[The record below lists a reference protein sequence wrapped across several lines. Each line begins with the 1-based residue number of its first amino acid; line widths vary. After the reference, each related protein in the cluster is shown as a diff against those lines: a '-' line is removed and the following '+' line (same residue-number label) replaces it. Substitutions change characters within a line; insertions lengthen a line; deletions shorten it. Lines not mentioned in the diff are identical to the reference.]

1 MLKKK
6 KNNIFI
12 ISGPSGVGEDSI
24 IDGLKKYLNIERVI
38 TTTTRKMR
46 PNESQKN
53 PYYFIS
59 KKEFKNQIKNNLFF
73 EYAKEYNDNFYGVT
87 KKEIE
92 RVRNCD
98 KIGIWK
104 IEYKGVI
111 SAKKIMPGIIAI
123 FINTSSL
130 DILEKRIRNRGN
142 ANEQYVK
149 ERIEYTKKWLKHLDI
164 YDYTVINYENK
175 LNQTI
180 NNVKKIILSVIAKK
194 E

>member
-1 MLKKK
+1 MLNKK

-24 IDGLKKYLNIERVI
+24 INGLTEQMSIEKVI

-46 PNESQKN
+46 VNESQKN

-59 KKEFKNQIKNNLFF
+59 EKKFKQGIKEELFF

-87 KKEIE
+87 KKEIK
-92 RVRNCD
+92 RVKNCA

-111 SAKKIMPGIIAI
+111 TAKKLMPKIIAI

-130 DILEKRIRNRGN
+130 KILEKRIRNRGN
-142 ANEQYVK
+142 VSEQYIK
-149 ERIEYTKKWLKHLDI
+149 ERIKYTKEWLKYLDI

-175 LNQTI
+175 LKETI
-180 NNVKKIILSVIAKK
+180 NKVKKIILA
-194 E
+194 ETH